1 MIFQV
6 SIHPLILSTH
16 DTLAYMRKNTVITVN
31 GNYTKVS
38 KQNNTSINLTAQN
51 WSRVR
56 NCGDI
61 MERIDNTHY
70 QQHPHQLTTY

>member
-1 MIFQV
+1 MIFPV
-6 SIHPLILSTH
+6 SIHPLILSTR
-16 DTLAYMRKNTVITVN
+16 DTLTCMRKNTVITVN

-51 WSRVR
+51 RSRVR
-56 NCGDI
+56 NSGDI

-70 QQHPHQLTTY
+70 QQHLHQLTTY